1 MSGAKTAK
9 DSPKKTKKAP
19 DTTSYIEA
27 IRQAMD
33 EEMDRDERVI
43 LLGEDIGAYGGAFKA
58 TDGLFDKYGPDRV
71 RDTPI
76 SESAMVGVAIGAAI
90 EGMRPVVEM
99 QFADF
104 ISCAFDQVV
113 NMAATFRYRS
123 GGRVSVP
130 IVIRCPYGG
139 RIHGAIFH
147 SQCPE
152 AWFTHTPGLKVAVP
166 ATAYDAKGLL
176 KAAIRDPDPVLFFE
190 HKYLYRRI
198 KEVLPKD
205 QEVLTRLGQA
215 AVRRQGDH
223 LTVVTYGAM
232 VHDCLEAAEQA
243 AKEDNLEAEVI
254 DLRTLVPLD
263 WEAVFESVKKT
274 SKALLVQ
281 EDKFTGGMASDMG
294 ARIAEEA
301 FEHLDGP
308 VLRVTAPDTPVPFS
322 PPLEEF
328 YQPNAAKVLEALRR
342 LAAY

>member
-1 MSGAKTAK
+1 MSRPKTGQPR
-9 DSPKKTKKAP
+9 PKEAREAS
-19 DTTSYIEA
+19 DATSYIEA

-43 LLGEDIGAYGGAFKA
+43 LLGEDIGAYGGAFRA
-58 TDGLFDKYGPDRV
+58 TEGLFDKYGPERV

-76 SESAMVGVAIGAAI
+76 SESALVGVAVGASL

-152 AWFTHTPGLKVAVP
+152 AWFTRVPGLKVAVP
-166 ATAYDAKGLL
+166 ATARDAKGLL
-176 KAAIRDPDPVLFFE
+176 KTAVRDPDPVLFFE

-198 KEVLPKD
+198 KEVLPEGH
-205 QEVLTRLGQA
+205 EVLTPLGEA
-215 AVRRQGDH
+215 AVRRRGDH

-232 VHDCLEAAEQA
+232 VHDCLEAAEKA
-243 AKEDNLEAEVI
+243 AEEDGLEAEVI
-254 DLRTLVPLD
+254 DLRTLMPLD
-263 WEAVFESVKKT
+263 WERVLESVKKT
-274 SKALLVQ
+274 SKVILVQ
-281 EDKFTGGMASDMG
+281 EDKFTGGIASDLG

-308 VLRVTAPDTPVPFS
+308 VLRVTAPNTPVPFS

-328 YQPNAAKVLEALRR
+328 YQPNAEKVLKALRR